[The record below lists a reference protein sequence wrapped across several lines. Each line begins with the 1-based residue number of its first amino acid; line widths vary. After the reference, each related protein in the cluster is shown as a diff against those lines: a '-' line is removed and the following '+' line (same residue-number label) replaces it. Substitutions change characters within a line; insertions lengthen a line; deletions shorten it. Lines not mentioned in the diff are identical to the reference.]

1 MKVKS
6 TCVMLSVLTVG
17 AVAWT
22 GMAGGQVHWGY
33 EGKSGPQ
40 YWGDLEPK
48 FRLCSAGKNQSPID
62 LANFVEADL
71 KPIRFAYK
79 AGSQEILNNGHT
91 VQVNYAA
98 GSSITTEGRVF
109 ELKQFHFHA
118 PSENKINGKQFT
130 LEAHLV
136 HADKDDNL
144 AVVAVMFEMGRANS
158 LLAKLWQKI
167 PGNAGDKAATVGH
180 DVLRYSSQGA
190 RLLPLQRLPHHA
202 AVFRRGLVARD
213 EDPGDG
219 IEGAS

>member
-33 EGKSGPQ
+33 EGKWIHSIGATLNRSSGRAALGRINRPSIC
-40 YWGDLEPK
+40 K
-48 FRLCSAGKNQSPID
+48 
-62 LANFVEADL
+62 FVEAVL
-71 KPIRFAYK
+71 EPIRFAYK

-158 LLAKLWQKI
+158 LLAKLWQKFPAMPAI
-167 PGNAGDKAATVGH
+167 KQQPWVMTSPVFFPGGEIITASTAP
-180 DVLRYSSQGA
+180 S
-190 RLLPLQRLPHHA
+190 P
-202 AVFRRGLVARD
+202 RRRVPKGSVARD